1 MKKIILLFN
10 CILWIHFWSFG
21 QNEISGR
28 VVSSE
33 DKQPLPGVSI
43 MVKETGNGVVTD
55 TNGTFRLN
63 VPNAGRTLVFSFI
76 GMATQEVSIGNQTV
90 FEITMREEQGRLDEV
105 VVIGYGTMD
114 RKRLASAVS
123 SISSD
128 EIEKDPL
135 PSLTQAIQ
143 GKAGGVQVTQNS
155 GTPGGGISIRVR
167 GTTSINASSEPL
179 YVIDGVPVNSS
190 TNFIGGQDF
199 NFGGADQGINIL
211 ASINPSDIAS
221 IEILKDAAATAIY
234 GARASNGV
242 VLVTTKRGRANESRV
257 SINAY
262 AGFSEVPRERWLNF
276 MNSEEYVDYIQ
287 DLWSFRPQGGS
298 PHPAILDTS
307 VDTDWQRE
315 TFQTAAIQNYEVSAT
330 GGSDKTQYY
339 TSFGYYNQEGTIKNS
354 GFHRY
359 SFRLNLD
366 HQHSDRLQFNAN
378 VNLTSALNR
387 RIQEENSRSAPIRNG
402 LVTPPTIPVRDA
414 SGNWA
419 FDPQVT
425 SRENP
430 VAWLTLPTNTAENL
444 RILTNVGA
452 TYRITD
458 DLSFK
463 TNFGVDLSTIEE
475 NFFLP
480 PNGVIFNQ
488 GIGLGGSR
496 ISKDQLFLNENFLQ
510 YQKQINETNR
520 VDAILG
526 MSLQE
531 SRFSFTDAR
540 RTNFPFNEIPIISAG
555 GIISGANAGVQ
566 EWSIVSYFSRV
577 NYSLHDKYL
586 LTANYRVDG
595 SSRFG
600 ALNRYGHFP
609 SVAFAWR
616 LGDEDFLR
624 GNNVVENLKLRTSWG
639 LSGNQEIPNYV
650 NQILY
655 SGGQVYNQQPGFLP
669 NVYGSGELGWETTE
683 QYNFGVDFSLFNNR
697 INVLADYY
705 VKNTRDLLIR
715 VQIPRTS
722 GYQNTFTNL
731 GEIQN
736 RGFEFEL
743 KSRNLTGEF
752 VWNTSLNMTFNRNEV
767 MALPEG
773 DLLGG
778 IGNFNIAREG
788 LPLGSFFGWVMHGV
802 NPESGLI
809 DFERNDGTLGPPTR
823 QEDRQIIGNPNPRLF
838 GGITNNFFYK
848 NFDFSVMG
856 QFVGGVELYNYT
868 AFYRFSGFN
877 LSGNGDQAWT
887 RRWRQPGDIT
897 DVPRPSPG
905 SLDNAAVSTRWV
917 EDGSFFRIRNI
928 TLGYTLPNTL
938 TDRLKI
944 SNMRIYTTV
953 QNAFVFTSYTGYDP
967 EVNAMSS
974 DGIAYGTDHS
984 NYPQPRIF
992 TGGINITF

>member
-1 MKKIILLFN
+1 MRKNLCIICFALFYN
-10 CILWIHFWSFG
+10 FG
-21 QNEISGR
+21 VHGQSEISGR
-28 VVSSE
+28 VTSKVNNE
-33 DKQPLPGVSI
+33 PLPGASI
-43 MVKETGNGVVTD
+43 LIKETGTGVVTND
-55 TNGTFRLN
+55 EGEFSLM
-63 VPNAGRTLVFSFI
+63 VPEGGRTLVFSFI
-76 GMATQEVSIGNQTV
+76 GLTSQEVSIGNRSV
-90 FEITMREEQGRLDEV
+90 FEISLAEDQRSLDEV
-105 VVIGYGTMD
+105 VVVGYGTMD
-114 RKRLASAVS
+114 RRRLASAVS
-123 SISSD
+123 TIGSD
-128 EIEKDPL
+128 ELDKDPL

-242 VLVTTKRGRANESRV
+242 VLVTTKRGRANESRISV
-257 SINAY
+257 NAY
-262 AGFSEVPRERWLNF
+262 AGYSEVPKERLLPF
-276 MNSEEYVDYIQ
+276 MNSVEYVDYIQ
-287 DLWSFRPQGGS
+287 DLWSYRPQGGS
-298 PHPAILDTS
+298 PNPLLLDTS

-315 TFQTAAIQNYEVSAT
+315 TFRQAAIQNYEISAT
-330 GGSDKTQYY
+330 GGSEKTQYY
-339 TSFGYYNQEGTIKNS
+339 TSVGYFNQEGTIRNS

-359 SFRLNLD
+359 SFRMNLD
-366 HQHSDRLQFNAN
+366 HQHSERLQFSAN
-378 VNLTSALNR
+378 VNLTSAFNR

-402 LVTPPTIPVRDA
+402 LVAPPTLPVTDQN
-414 SGNWA
+414 GNWV

-430 VAWLTLPTNTAENL
+430 VAWLTLPINTAENL

-452 TYRITD
+452 TYKISEA
-458 DLSFK
+458 LSFK

-480 PNGVIFNQ
+480 PNGVRFLQ
-488 GIGLGGSR
+488 GIGIGGSR
-496 ISKDQLFLNENFLQ
+496 ITKDQLWLNENYMQ
-510 YQKQINETNR
+510 YEKTLTEDHSF
-520 VDAILG
+520 DAILG
-526 MSLQE
+526 LSFQE
-531 SRFSFTDAR
+531 SNFSFTDAR
-540 RTNFPFNEIPIISAG
+540 RTNFPFNDIPIISAG

-566 EWSIVSYFSRV
+566 EWSIVSYFSRI
-577 NYSLHDKYL
+577 NYNFKDKYL
-586 LTANYRVDG
+586 LTANYRIDG

-600 ALNRYGHFP
+600 ALNKYAHFP

-616 LGDEDFLR
+616 LGEEGFMQDNGLF
-624 GNNVVENLKLRTSWG
+624 ENLKLRTSWG

-655 SGGQVYNQQPGFLP
+655 SGGQVYNQEAGFLP

-683 QYNFGVDFSLFNNR
+683 QYNIGVDFSIFNNR

-743 KSRNLTGEF
+743 QSRNLTGEF
-752 VWNTSLNMTFNRNEV
+752 IWNTSLNMTFNRNEV
-767 MALPEG
+767 MSLPEG

-788 LPLGSFFGWVMHGV
+788 LPLGSFYGWVMHGV
-802 NPESGLI
+802 NPESGMI
-809 DFERNDGTLGPPTR
+809 DFVREDGSLGAPTR
-823 QEDRQIIGNPNPRLF
+823 EQDRQIIGNPNPRLF

-868 AFYRFSGFN
+868 AFYRLTGFN
-877 LSGNGDQAWT
+877 LSGNGDSMWT

-905 SLDNAAVSTRWV
+905 NLDNAAVSTRWV
-917 EDGSFFRIRNI
+917 EDGSFFRIRNV
-928 TLGYTLPNTL
+928 TLGYSLPATLSE
-938 TDRLKI
+938 RLKV
-944 SNMRIYTTV
+944 SNMRIFTTV
-953 QNAFVFTSYTGYDP
+953 QNLFVFTNYSGYDP
-967 EVNAMSS
+967 EVNALSS

-992 TGGINITF
+992 TGGINVTF

>member
-1 MKKIILLFN
+1 MKKQLLLFYF
-10 CILWIHFWSFG
+10 LLPAYFMSFA
-21 QNEISGR
+21 QTEITGNVTSR
-28 VVSSE
+28 T
-33 DKQPLPGVSI
+33 DKLPLPGVNVVI
-43 MVKETGNGVVTD
+43 KETNDGVVTD
-55 TNGTFRLN
+55 ESGDFSLA
-63 VPNAGRTLVFSFI
+63 VPSEGKTLVFSFI
-76 GMATQEVSIGNQTV
+76 GMATQEVVIGNRTR
-90 FEITMREEQGRLDEV
+90 FEISLAEDQRSLDEV
-105 VVIGYGTMD
+105 VVVGYGTMD
-114 RKRLASAVS
+114 RRRLASAVS
-123 SISSD
+123 SIGSD
-128 EIEKDPL
+128 ELERDPL

-199 NFGGADQGINIL
+199 DFGGADQGINVL

-221 IEILKDAAATAIY
+221 IEVLKDAAATAIY

-242 VLVTTKRGRANESRV
+242 VLVTTKRGRADESRI

-262 AGFSEVPRERWLNF
+262 AGFSEVPRERWLPF

-287 DLWSFRPQGGS
+287 DLWSYNPGGGS
-298 PHPAILDTS
+298 PNPLLLNTA
-307 VDTDWQRE
+307 VDMDWQRE
-315 TFQTAAIQNYEVSAT
+315 TFRTAPIQNYEVSAT
-330 GGSDKTQYY
+330 GGSEKTQYY

-378 VNLTSALNR
+378 VNITSAFNR

-402 LVTPPTIPVRDA
+402 LVTPPTLPIRDEA
-414 SGNWA
+414 GNWV

-430 VAWLTLPTNTAENL
+430 IAWLTLPTNTAENL

-452 TYRITD
+452 TYRFSD
-458 DLSFK
+458 ALVFK

-480 PNGVIFNQ
+480 PNGVRFNE
-488 GIGLGGSR
+488 GIGLGGNR
-496 ISKDQLFLNENFLQ
+496 ISKDQLWLNENYFEF
-510 YQKQINETNR
+510 QKDINEDNSF
-520 VDAILG
+520 DAILG
-526 MSLQE
+526 MSFQE
-531 SRFSFTDAR
+531 SKFSFTDAR

-555 GIISGANAGVQ
+555 GIISGANASVQ
-566 EWSIVSYFSRV
+566 EWSIVSYFTRV
-577 NYSLHDKYL
+577 NYNLKDKYF
-586 LTANYRVDG
+586 LTANYRIDG

-600 ALNRYGHFP
+600 ALNKYGHFP

-616 LGDEDFLR
+616 IGDEGFLR
-624 GNNVVENLKLRTSWG
+624 DNSFLENLKIRTSWG

-650 NQILY
+650 NQILF
-655 SGGQVYNQQPGFLP
+655 SGGQVYNEQPGFLP

-683 QYNFGVDFSLFNNR
+683 QYNFGVDFTLFNDR

-705 VKNTRDLLIR
+705 VKNTRDLLIL

-743 KSRNLTGEF
+743 SSRNLTGEF

-767 MALPEG
+767 LSLPEG

-788 LPLGSFFGWVMHGV
+788 LPLGSFYGWVMNGV
-802 NPESGLI
+802 NQETGMI
-809 DFERNDGTLGPPTR
+809 DFVWEDGTLGSPTR
-823 QEDRQIIGNPNPRLF
+823 EQDRQIIGNPNPRLF

-848 NFDFSVMG
+848 NFDLSVMG

-868 AFYRFSGFN
+868 AFYRLSGFN
-877 LSGNGDQAWT
+877 LSGNGDKAWT
-887 RRWRQPGDIT
+887 RRWRQPGDVT

-928 TLGYTLPNTL
+928 TLGYTLPSTL
-938 TDRLKI
+938 AERLKV
-944 SNMRIYTTV
+944 SNMRIFTTV
-953 QNAFVFTSYTGYDP
+953 QNAFVFTKYTGYDP
-967 EVNAMSS
+967 EVNALSS
-974 DGIAYGTDHS
+974 DGVAYGTDHS
-984 NYPQPRIF
+984 NYPQPRMF

>member
-1 MKKIILLFN
+1 MKRILFLFWFCAGLLGN
-10 CILWIHFWSFG
+10 VAA
-21 QNEISGR
+21 QQEISGTVR
-28 VVSSE
+28 SE
-33 DKQPLPGVSI
+33 SDGEPIPGVSI
-43 MVKETGNGVVTD
+43 MVKETGSGVVTD
-55 TNGTFRLN
+55 ESGRFVLN
-63 VPNAGRTLVFSFI
+63 VPEQGRTLVFSFI
-76 GMATQEVSIGNQTV
+76 GMTRKEVTIGNQTT
-90 FEITMREEQGRLDEV
+90 FDISLGEDQQRLDEV

-123 SISSD
+123 TISSD
-128 EIEKDPL
+128 DIERDLL

-155 GTPGGGISIRVR
+155 GTPGGGISVRIR

-190 TNFIGGQDF
+190 TNFRGGQDF

-211 ASINPSDIAS
+211 ASINPNDIAS
-221 IEILKDAAATAIY
+221 VEVLKDAAATAIY

-242 VLVTTKRGRANESRV
+242 VMVTTKRGRANESQI

-262 AGFSEVPRERWLNF
+262 AGVSEVPKERWLPF
-276 MNSEEYVDYIQ
+276 MNAPEYIDYIQ
-287 DLWSFRPQGGS
+287 DLWSYRPQGGS
-298 PHPAILDTS
+298 PHPDILNPN
-307 VDTDWQRE
+307 VDVDWQRE
-315 TFQTAAIQNYEVSAT
+315 TFRTAAIQNYEISAS
-330 GGSDKTQYY
+330 GGSEKTQYY
-339 TSFGYYNQEGTIKNS
+339 TSFGYYNQEGTILNS
-354 GFHRY
+354 GFDRL

-366 HQHSDRLQFNAN
+366 HQHSDRLQFNTN
-378 VNLTSALNR
+378 VNITRAFNR

-414 SGNWA
+414 AGE
-419 FDPQVT
+419 FVYDPQVT

-430 VAWLTLPTNTAENL
+430 VAWLTLPTNNAENL
-444 RILTNVGA
+444 RLLTNVGA
-452 TYRITD
+452 SYQISD
-458 DLSFK
+458 ALSFK
-463 TNFGVDLSTIEE
+463 TNIGVDINNIEE
-475 NFFLP
+475 TFFLP
-480 PNGVIFNQ
+480 PFGVRFNQ

-496 ISKDQLFLNENFLQ
+496 VTKDQLWLNENYLRYDQGFG
-510 YQKQINETNR
+510 ER
-520 VDAILG
+520 HSVDAILG
-526 MSLQE
+526 ISFQE
-531 SRFSFTDAR
+531 SRFGFTDAR
-540 RTNFPFNEIPIISAG
+540 RTNFPFNEIPVIGAG
-555 GIISGANAGVQ
+555 GIVSGANASIQ

-577 NYSLHDKYL
+577 NYNLDDKYL
-586 LTANYRVDG
+586 FSLNYRIDG

-600 ALNRYGHFP
+600 ALNKYGHFP
-609 SVAFAWR
+609 AFAFAWR
-616 LGDEDFLR
+616 LGEENFLR
-624 GNNVVENLKLRTSWG
+624 DNGLFEDLKLRTSWG
-639 LSGNQEIPNYV
+639 LTGNQEIPNYV

-683 QYNFGVDFSLFNNR
+683 QFNVGVDFGLFDGR
-697 INVLADYY
+697 VQVLADYY
-705 VKNTRDLLIR
+705 VKNTRDLLIQ

-736 RGFEFEL
+736 KGLEFEV
-743 KSRNLTGEF
+743 STRNLTGEF
-752 VWNTSLNMTFNRNEV
+752 VWNTSFNMTFNRNTV
-767 MALPEG
+767 VNLPEG

-788 LPLGSFFGWVMHGV
+788 LPLGSFFGWAMHGV
-802 NPESGLI
+802 NPETGMI
-809 DFERNDGTLGPPTR
+809 DFERNDGTLGPPSR
-823 QEDRQIIGNPNPRLF
+823 QEDRRIIGDPNPDF
-838 GGITNNFFYK
+838 YGGVTNNFFYK
-848 NFDFSVMG
+848 NFDLSIMG
-856 QFVGGVELYNYT
+856 QFVGGVDLYNYT

-877 LSGNGDQAWT
+877 LSGNGDSAWT

-928 TLGYTLPNTL
+928 SFGYSLPSSL
-938 TDRLKI
+938 LERLKV
-944 SNMRIYTTV
+944 SNMRIYTTI
-953 QNAFVFTSYTGYDP
+953 QNAFVFTRYSGYDP

-992 TGGINITF
+992 TGGLSITF

>member
-1 MKKIILLFN
+1 MKKHLLF
-10 CILWIHFWSFG
+10 ILMSLIFHFDLFG
-21 QNEISGR
+21 QSDVSGKVTSRTGNE
-28 VVSSE
+28 
-33 DKQPLPGVSI
+33 PLPGVSI
-43 MVKETGNGVVTD
+43 LVKETGTGVVT
-55 TNGTFRLN
+55 NESGEFSLN
-63 VPNAGRTLVFSFI
+63 VPASGKTLVFSFI
-76 GMATQEVSIGNQTV
+76 GMAKQEVTIGNQTY
-90 FEITMREEQGRLDEV
+90 FEIRLAEDQQNLDEV
-105 VVIGYGTMD
+105 VVVGYGTMD
-114 RKRLASAVS
+114 RRRLASAVS
-123 SISSD
+123 TIGSD
-128 EIEKDPL
+128 ELVKDPL

-242 VLVTTKRGRANESRV
+242 VLVTTKRGRANESRI

-262 AGFSEVPRERWLNF
+262 AGYSEVPKERRLPF
-276 MNSEEYVDYIQ
+276 MNSEEYVEYIQ

-298 PHPAILDTS
+298 PNPALLNTS
-307 VDTDWQRE
+307 VDTDWQEE
-315 TFQTAAIQNYEVSAT
+315 TFRQAAIQNYEVSAT
-330 GGSDKTQYY
+330 GGSERTQYY
-339 TSFGYYNQEGTIKNS
+339 TSVGYFNQEGTIRNS

-359 SFRLNLD
+359 SFRMNLD
-366 HQHSDRLQFNAN
+366 HQHSEKLKFSAN
-378 VNLTSALNR
+378 VNLTSAFNR

-402 LVTPPTIPVRDA
+402 LVAPPTLPVRDQN
-414 SGNWA
+414 GNWV

-430 VAWLTLPTNTAENL
+430 VAWMTLPTNTAENL

-452 TYRITD
+452 TYAFSEA
-458 DLSFK
+458 LSFR

-480 PNGVIFNQ
+480 PNGVRFLQ

-496 ISKDQLFLNENFLQ
+496 ITKDQLWLNENYLQ
-510 YQKQINETNR
+510 YEKSFHPDHSF
-520 VDAILG
+520 DAILG
-526 MSLQE
+526 LSFQE
-531 SRFSFTDAR
+531 SNFSFTDAR
-540 RTNFPFNEIPIISAG
+540 RTNFPFNEIPVISAG
-555 GIISGANAGVQ
+555 GIVSGANAGVQ

-577 NYSLHDKYL
+577 NYNFKDKYL
-586 LTANYRVDG
+586 LTANYRIDG

-600 ALNRYGHFP
+600 AQNKYAHFP
-609 SVAFAWR
+609 SVAVAWR
-616 LGDEDFLR
+616 LSEEGFMQDNGL
-624 GNNVVENLKLRTSWG
+624 VENLKLRTSWG

-683 QYNFGVDFSLFNNR
+683 QYNLGIDFSLFNNR

-743 KSRNLTGEF
+743 QSRNMTGKF
-752 VWNTSLNMTFNRNEV
+752 IWNTSLNMTFNRNEV
-767 MALPEG
+767 MSLPEG

-788 LPLGSFFGWVMHGV
+788 LPLGSFYGWVMHGV
-802 NPESGLI
+802 NPETGMVEFIL
-809 DFERNDGTLGPPTR
+809 EDGSLGAPR
-823 QEDRQIIGNPNPRLF
+823 REQDRQIIGNPNPRLF
-838 GGITNNFFYK
+838 GGITNNLFYK

-868 AFYRFSGFN
+868 AFYRLAGFN
-877 LSGNGDQAWT
+877 LSGNGDSKWT

-917 EDGSFFRIRNI
+917 EDGSFFRIRNV
-928 TLGYTLPNTL
+928 TLGYSLPTSL
-938 TDRLKI
+938 TEKLKI
-944 SNMRIYTTV
+944 SNLRVYTTV
-953 QNAFVFTSYTGYDP
+953 QNAFVFTKFTGYDP
-967 EVNAMSS
+967 EVNALSS

-992 TGGINITF
+992 TVGINVTF

>member
-1 MKKIILLFN
+1 MKKLLWTICAALFF
-10 CILWIHFWSFG
+10 HFGAYS
-21 QNEISGR
+21 QTEVSGKVTSR
-28 VVSSE
+28 ANQE
-33 DKQPLPGVSI
+33 PLPGVSI
-43 MVKETGNGVVTD
+43 LVKETGTGVVTNEEGEFSL
-55 TNGTFRLN
+55 T
-63 VPNAGRTLVFSFI
+63 VPEAGRTLVFSFI
-76 GMATQEVSIGNQTV
+76 GMAKQEVVIGNQTV
-90 FEITMREEQGRLDEV
+90 FDIRLAEDQQNLDEV
-105 VVIGYGTMD
+105 VVVGYGTMD
-114 RKRLASAVS
+114 RRRLASAVS
-123 SISSD
+123 TIGSD
-128 EIEKDPL
+128 ELDKDPL

-190 TNFIGGQDF
+190 TNFTGGQDF

-242 VLVTTKRGRANESRV
+242 VLVTTKRGRANESRI

-262 AGFSEVPRERWLNF
+262 AGYSEVPKERRLPF
-276 MNSEEYVDYIQ
+276 MNSVEYVDYIQ

-298 PHPAILDTS
+298 PNPILLDTS
-307 VDTDWQRE
+307 VDTDWQSE
-315 TFQTAAIQNYEVSAT
+315 TFRQAAIQNYEISAT
-330 GGSDKTQYY
+330 GGSEKTQYY
-339 TSFGYYNQEGTIKNS
+339 TSVGYFNQEGTIRNS

-366 HQHSDRLQFNAN
+366 HQHSEKLQFSAN
-378 VNLTSALNR
+378 VNLTSAVNR

-402 LVTPPTIPVRDA
+402 LVTPPTLRVTDDN
-414 SGNWA
+414 GDWV

-452 TYRITD
+452 TYKFTEG
-458 DLSFK
+458 LSFR

-480 PNGVIFNQ
+480 PNGVRFNQ

-496 ISKDQLFLNENFLQ
+496 LSKDQLWLNENYLQ
-510 YQKQINETNR
+510 FEKTIDEDNSF
-520 VDAILG
+520 DAILG
-526 MSLQE
+526 LSFQE
-531 SRFSFTDAR
+531 SNFSFTDAR

-555 GIISGANAGVQ
+555 GIVSGANAGVQ

-577 NYSLHDKYL
+577 NYNFKNKYF
-586 LTANYRVDG
+586 LTANYRIDG

-600 ALNRYGHFP
+600 ALNKYAHFP
-609 SVAFAWR
+609 SVAVAWR
-616 LGDEDFLR
+616 IGDEDFMRDNGLF
-624 GNNVVENLKLRTSWG
+624 ENLKLRTSWG

-655 SGGQVYNQQPGFLP
+655 SGGQVYNQQAGFTP

-683 QYNFGVDFSLFNNR
+683 QYNLGVDFSLFDGR

-705 VKNTRDLLIR
+705 VKNTRDLLIN

-722 GYQNTFTNL
+722 GYRTTFTNL

-743 KSRNLTGEF
+743 QSRNITGEF

-767 MALPEG
+767 MELPEG

-802 NPESGLI
+802 NPETGMI
-809 DFERNDGTLGPPTR
+809 DFVREDGSLGAPTR
-823 QEDRQIIGNPNPRLF
+823 QQDRQIIGNPNPRLF

-868 AFYRFSGFN
+868 AFYRLSGFN
-877 LSGNGDQAWT
+877 LSGNGDSMWT

-917 EDGSFFRIRNI
+917 EDGSFFRIRNV
-928 TLGYTLPNTL
+928 TLGYSLPASIAE
-938 TDRLKI
+938 RLKVA
-944 SNMRIYTTV
+944 NLRVYTTV
-953 QNAFVFTSYTGYDP
+953 QNAFVFTKYTGYDP

-974 DGIAYGTDHS
+974 DGVAYGTDHS

-992 TGGINITF
+992 TGGINVTF

>member
-1 MKKIILLFN
+1 MKQIILLFAL
-10 CILWIHFWSFG
+10 IVFTQGWSYG
-21 QNEISGR
+21 QSEVTGKVLSNEDR
-28 VVSSE
+28 
-33 DKQPLPGVSI
+33 QPLPGVSI
-43 MVKETGNGVVTD
+43 MVKETGTGVVTD
-55 TNGTFRLN
+55 VDGNFRIN
-63 VPNAGRTLVFSFI
+63 VPAAGRTLVFSFI
-76 GMATQEVSIGNQTV
+76 GMATQEVTIGNQTR
-90 FEITMREEQGRLDEV
+90 FEISLREEQKSLDEV
-105 VVIGYGTMD
+105 VVVGYGTMD
-114 RKRLASAVS
+114 RKRLTSAVS

-128 EIEKDPL
+128 QIEKDPL

-257 SINAY
+257 SVNAY
-262 AGFSEVPRERWLNF
+262 AGFSEVPRERWLQF
-276 MNSEEYVDYIQ
+276 MNSEEYVDYIT

-298 PHPAILDTS
+298 PLPALLDTS
-307 VDTDWQRE
+307 IDTDWQRE
-315 TFQTAAIQNYEVSAT
+315 TFRTAAIQNYEVSAT

-366 HQHSDRLQFNAN
+366 HQHSDRVQFNAN
-378 VNLTSALNR
+378 VNLTNSFNR

-414 SGNWA
+414 AGNWA

-444 RILTNVGA
+444 RILTNAGL
-452 TYRITD
+452 TYKITK
-458 DLSFK
+458 DLVFK

-480 PNGVIFNQ
+480 PNGVVFNQ

-496 ISKDQLFLNENFLQ
+496 ITKDQLWLNENYFQ
-510 YQKQINETNR
+510 FQKELNENNR
-520 VDAILG
+520 IDAILG
-526 MSLQE
+526 MSVQE
-531 SRFSFTDAR
+531 SQFSFTDAR
-540 RTNFPFNEIPIISAG
+540 RSNFPFNEIPIISAG
-555 GIISGANAGVQ
+555 GIITGANATVQ
-566 EWSIVSYFSRV
+566 EWSILSYFSRV
-577 NYSLHDKYL
+577 NYSIQDKYL
-586 LTANYRVDG
+586 FTANYRIDG

-616 LGDEDFLR
+616 MGDEDFLR
-624 GNNVVENLKLRTSWG
+624 GNGVVENLKFRTSWG

-650 NQILY
+650 NQILF

-683 QYNFGVDFSLFNNR
+683 QINLGVDFSLFNNR
-697 INVLADYY
+697 ISVLADYY

-722 GYQNTFTNL
+722 GYMNTFTNL

-743 KSRNLTGEF
+743 KSRNMTGEF
-752 VWNTSLNMTFNRNEV
+752 IWNTSLNMTFNRNEV
-767 MALPEG
+767 MSLPEG
-773 DLLGG
+773 DILGG

-802 NPESGLI
+802 NPENGLI
-809 DFERNDGTLGPPTR
+809 DFERIDGTLGPPTR
-823 QEDRQIIGNPNPRLF
+823 QQDRQIIGNPNPRLF
-838 GGITNNFFYK
+838 GGITNDFFYK

-877 LSGNGDQAWT
+877 LSGNGDRAWT

-917 EDGSFFRIRNI
+917 EDGSFFRLRNI
-928 TLGYTLPNTL
+928 TLGYTLPNTI

-944 SNMRIYTTV
+944 NNMRIYTTV